1 MYLGSIP
8 FLAVAL
14 IGLSGAQDQ
23 KPTFKTGVELVPV
36 EVQVVDR
43 DGKPVSGL
51 KASDFEVTIG
61 GRTRPVISVELLQYA
76 SAGGPST
83 GATTAATATVPSAAG
98 GPAQRRIYVLGV
110 DEHSIR
116 FGSARAALEASK
128 RFIAQLGPDDL
139 VGLVAYPNATTRV
152 DPTTDRAQV
161 LAALDKVRAL
171 FEPPRTQYNISAAE
185 AIDIVSSNGGTAG
198 QVVDRECA
206 GLEGLAKMACANQ
219 VKLEGHGL
227 GMALES
233 TLAQSLS
240 GLRGLLNDMGA
251 LPGRKILVLVSGGL
265 LMSDRGVGRGDE
277 TGRMFEIGQIAART
291 NTTLY
296 ALHMDT
302 RFLDAFAERRISH
315 TVFRDESMFSAGLER
330 VASAAGGTV
339 FRIRTGSGDPAFS
352 RVLLE
357 TSAQYLLGLDVA
369 PEDRSDRAQVIKV
382 KVKAKGAT
390 VRHRMSVV
398 IPAEK

>member
-1 MYLGSIP
+1 MHLATMSI
-8 FLAVAL
+8 LAAVL
-14 IGLSGAQDQ
+14 ICVSAAQDQ

-36 EVQVVDR
+36 DVQVVDR
-43 DGKPVSGL
+43 DGKPITGL
-51 KASDFEVTIG
+51 KSDDFEVTID
-61 GRTRPVISVELLQYA
+61 GRKRPVISVELLQYA
-76 SAGGPST
+76 SAGGTLPTS
-83 GATTAATATVPSAAG
+83 AAPAAG
-98 GPAQRRIYVLGV
+98 GTPQRRLYIIAV

-116 FGSARAALEASK
+116 FGSARAAMEASK

-152 DPTTDRAQV
+152 DPTTDHGQV
-161 LAALDKVRAL
+161 IAALDNVRAL
-171 FEPPRTQYNISAAE
+171 FEPPQTRYNISGAE

-206 GLEGLAKMACANQ
+206 GLEEFARMACANQ

-251 LPGRKILVLVSGGL
+251 LTGRKILVLVSGGL

-302 RFLDAFAERRISH
+302 RFLDAYAERRVSH
-315 TVFRDESMFSAGLER
+315 TVFRDENMFSAGLER
-330 VASAAGGTV
+330 VAAAAGGTV
-339 FRIRTGSGDPAFS
+339 FRIRTGSGDPAFN

-369 PEDRSDRAQVIKV
+369 PEDRSDRAQVIQV
-382 KVKAKGAT
+382 KVKARGAT

-398 IPAEK
+398 IPPAVK